1 MGQERTV
8 LVVDDDPLIRETL
21 QDWLTDRGLGNTAV
35 DSAAEALDAVRDGS
49 FDVVLSDIMMAGQS
63 GMELLAQLR
72 ESRPDLPV
80 ILMTGFASVDSAV
93 AAMRAGAFDYV
104 TKPFK
109 LDAVMASLERA
120 FQLRELERENARL
133 RRAVDQTSAFGD
145 LIGRSPAMREIYALI
160 RKVASSSSSVLIT
173 GESGTGKEVV
183 ARTLHF
189 TGTRAGQ
196 AFVPINCTAM
206 PEGLLESELFGHVK
220 GAFTGAHATKKG
232 LFEEAD
238 RGTLFL
244 DEIGDMPLALQA
256 KMLRVLQDRE
266 IRPVGGTRAVKVD
279 VRIVAAT
286 NKDLHAEIEKGTFR
300 KDLYYR
306 LNVIPLRIPPLR
318 ERPEDIP
325 LLAEA
330 FLRRHAPDRALRI
343 SPAAMELLSRQHWDG
358 NARELENAIE
368 RALVLCSGS
377 EIGTADLAFEA
388 EPAAPGT
395 SFEEALLAEA
405 FRKRMTLRE
414 LGDLYIDR
422 VLAECGGS
430 KLEAARILG
439 VNRRTL
445 YRRDERAAHG
455 DPPVEDDPAADD
467 EPA

>member
-1 MGQERTV
+1 MSQERIV

-21 QDWLTDRGLGNTAV
+21 EDWLADRGLKSVVAQNAGQ
-35 DSAAEALDAVRDGS
+35 ALDAVREQS
-49 FDVVLSDIMMAGQS
+49 FDVVLSDIMMPGPS
-63 GMELLAQLR
+63 GMDLLAELHEQ
-72 ESRPDLPV
+72 RPETPV
-80 ILMTGFASVDSAV
+80 ILMTGYASVDSAV

-120 FQLRELERENARL
+120 FQFRELERENARL
-133 RRAVDQTSAFGD
+133 RRAVDQASSFGD

-160 RKVASSSSSVLIT
+160 RKISASTSSVLIT

-189 TGTRAGQ
+189 TGVRAQ
-196 AFVPINCTAM
+196 KPFVPINCTAM

-220 GAFTGAHATKKG
+220 GAFTGAHANKKG

-238 RGTLFL
+238 GGTLFL
-244 DEIGDMPLALQA
+244 DEIGDMPLALQS

-266 IRPVGGTRAVKVD
+266 IRPVGGTRGVRVD
-279 VRIVAAT
+279 VRIIAAT
-286 NKDLHAEIEKGTFR
+286 NKDLHAEIEKGAFR

-325 LLAEA
+325 MLAEA
-330 FLRRHAPDRALRI
+330 FLRRHAPDRTLRI
-343 SPAAMELLSRQHWDG
+343 SDAAMDQLVRHRWEG

-368 RALVLCSGS
+368 RALVLCSGN
-377 EIGTADLAFEA
+377 EIAPADLAFEP
-388 EPAAPGT
+388 EEAATHTG
-395 SFEEALLAEA
+395 FEEALLAEA
-405 FRKRMTLRE
+405 FRKRLTVRE
-414 LGDLYIDR
+414 LTDLYIDR

-430 KLEAARILG
+430 KMEAARILG
-439 VNRRTL
+439 LNRRTL
-445 YRRDERAAHG
+445 YRRDERAMLG
-455 DPPVEDDPAADD
+455 DPGADDPD
-467 EPA
+467 EVLE

>member
-1 MGQERTV
+1 MSQERTV

-21 QDWLTDRGLGNTAV
+21 EDWLSDRGLRGTAV
-35 DSAAEALDAVRDGS
+35 ESAARALEAVRESS
-49 FDVVLSDIMMAGQS
+49 FDVVLSDIMMPGQS
-63 GMELLAQLR
+63 GMDLLHELHELA
-72 ESRPDLPV
+72 PDLPV

-93 AAMRAGAFDYV
+93 AAMRSGAFDYV

-120 FQLRELERENARL
+120 FQFRELERENARL
-133 RRAVDQTSAFGD
+133 RRAVDQSSSFGD

-160 RKVASSSSSVLIT
+160 RKISASASSVLIT

-189 TGTRAGQ
+189 TGVRASRP
-196 AFVPINCTAM
+196 FVPINCTAM
-206 PEGLLESELFGHVK
+206 PEGLLESELFGHVR

-238 RGTLFL
+238 GGTLFL
-244 DEIGDMPLALQA
+244 DEIGDMPLALQG

-266 IRPVGGTRAVKVD
+266 IRAVGGTRPIKVD
-279 VRIVAAT
+279 VRIIAAT
-286 NKDLHAEIEKGTFR
+286 NRDLHAEIERGAFR

-325 LLAEA
+325 LLADA
-330 FLRRHAPDRALRI
+330 FLRRHAPERPLRI
-343 SPAAMELLSRQHWDG
+343 SDAAMEQLTHHRWEG

-368 RALVLCSGS
+368 RALVLCSGN
-377 EIGTADLAFEA
+377 EIAPADLALEA
-388 EPAAPGT
+388 QPAAPGA

-405 FRKRMTLRE
+405 FRKRLTLRE
-414 LGDLYIDR
+414 LSDLYIER

-430 KLEAARILG
+430 KMEAARILG
-439 VNRRTL
+439 LNRRTL
-445 YRRDERAAHG
+445 YRRDERAG
-455 DPPVEDDPAADD
+455 AAFDAD
-467 EPA
+467 SEPDLD